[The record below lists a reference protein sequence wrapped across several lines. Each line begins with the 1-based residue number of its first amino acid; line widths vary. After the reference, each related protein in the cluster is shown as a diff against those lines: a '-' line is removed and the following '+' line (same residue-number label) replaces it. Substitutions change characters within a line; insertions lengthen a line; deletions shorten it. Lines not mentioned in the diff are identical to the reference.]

1 MIIGIGNDIC
11 NVARI
16 ESELSQYEDKFKS
29 RLFTEYEKFY
39 ADKKPLHAVVRY
51 AQFFAAKEACAKAL
65 GTGIAKGVYFKDIE
79 VRHTPDGAPILL
91 LHNTAEEILQ
101 KKAKELAKKHGIKKW
116 QATSHLTLSCDASIA
131 NAVVILEVI
140 GNE

>member
-91 LHNTAEEILQ
+91 LHNTAAETLE
-101 KKAKELAKKHGIKKW
+101 KKAKNLAKNHKMKNFT
-116 QATSHLTLSCDASIA
+116 TSTHLTLSCDASIA
-131 NAVVILEVI
+131 NAVVILEI
-140 GNE
+140 I